1 MKFHVFLMSR
11 HSRSRFGWSPSYV
24 LRITLQ
30 SSHSSHLE
38 SENILDLVSF
48 VLCEQ
53 CCNLFRVFFERKYD
67 YTPEEAN
74 TVNSIIYSIAAVAS
88 PICGYIV
95 DRTGRNVMWVFI
107 STAIT
112 IGAHA
117 LLAFS
122 FVNPYVGTILM
133 GMAYSML
140 ASSLW
145 PLVALIIPE
154 YQLGTAYGICQSVQN
169 LGLAV
174 VSMFAGVIVDKG
186 GFLMLELFF
195 IGWLS
200 GE

>member
-1 MKFHVFLMSR
+1 MTNQIF
-11 HSRSRFGWSPSYV
+11 
-24 LRITLQ
+24 
-30 SSHSSHLE
+30 
-38 SENILDLVSF
+38 
-48 VLCEQ
+48 
-53 CCNLFRVFFERKYD
+53 FRVFFERKFD

-88 PICGYIV
+88 PLCGYIV
-95 DRTGRNVMWVFI
+95 DKTGRNVMWVFMA
-107 STAIT
+107 TVVT

-174 VSMFAGVIVDKG
+174 VSMFAGVIVDNG

-200 GE
+200 GESFRLKTIAHACKYRISF